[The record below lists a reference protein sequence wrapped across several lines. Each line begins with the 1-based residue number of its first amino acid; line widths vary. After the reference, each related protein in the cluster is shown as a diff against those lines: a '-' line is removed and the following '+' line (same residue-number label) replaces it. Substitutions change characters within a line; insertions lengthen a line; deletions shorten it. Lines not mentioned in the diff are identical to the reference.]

1 MPTLVLAATAYLAL
15 AMLLV
20 IIVDNLV
27 VLFFR
32 EKPATTSVRRLAFDR
47 LVAVSRRYNRK

>member
-20 IIVDNLV
+20 VIVDNLV
-27 VLFFR
+27 ALFFR
-32 EKPATTSVRRLAFDR
+32 EKPAAFSMRRSAVER
-47 LVAVSRRYNRK
+47 IAAVSRWYGRK

>member
-47 LVAVSRRYNRK
+47 LVAVSRRYNRR